1 MAGEDMI
8 KSSMGMV
15 GLLLAVGLFW
25 IMSISIWLV
34 VLLGLVIAGFY
45 GVYKYYT

>member
-34 VLLGLVIAGFY
+34 VLLGVVIGGIYMA
-45 GVYKYYT
+45 YKYYS